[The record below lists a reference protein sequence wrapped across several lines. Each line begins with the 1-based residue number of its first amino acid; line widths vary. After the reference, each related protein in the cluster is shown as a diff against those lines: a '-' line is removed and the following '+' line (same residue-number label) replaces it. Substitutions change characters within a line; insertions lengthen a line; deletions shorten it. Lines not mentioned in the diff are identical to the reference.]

1 MDPLVLDKC
10 GFAAEGFPTFPA
22 LIRLFS
28 TMDPLVLDKSVFAA
42 ECFPAFTA
50 LKMHLSNM
58 KGFSI
63 LSVLLSLLPTVGDL
77 WLVMAHSGLAVLLLH
92 LTLKGLL

>member
-1 MDPLVLDKC
+1 MNPPMFNKA
-10 GFAAEGFPTFPA
+10 GTMAKKFPTFPA